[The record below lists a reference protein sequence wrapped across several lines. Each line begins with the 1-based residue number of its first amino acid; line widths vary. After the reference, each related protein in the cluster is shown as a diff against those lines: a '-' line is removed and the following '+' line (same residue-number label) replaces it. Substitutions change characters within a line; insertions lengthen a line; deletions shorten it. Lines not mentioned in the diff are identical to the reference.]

1 MWCEKGFFL
10 IETMVLGIIVVAV
23 ISVFAVYQVTG
34 KMRIDIESHITATFL
49 AQKQLAMIEASP
61 TILQETTNLSW
72 LDGEETLPLKRNGQD
87 FYINTF
93 VSDTEEA
100 KLKKVKIY
108 VYWTIKNSEKK
119 IFLQRLV
126 RCYE

>member
-10 IETMVLGIIVVAV
+10 VETIVLGIIMVAV

-34 KMRIDIESHITATFL
+34 EMRFDIENHITATFL

-61 TILQETTNLSW
+61 TILQETTSLSW
-72 LDGEETLPLKRNGQD
+72 LDREETMPLKRNGQD
-87 FYINTF
+87 FYIDTL
-93 VSDTEEA
+93 VSDTEAA

-108 VYWTIKNSEKK
+108 VHWTIKNSEKR

-126 RCYE
+126 PCYE